1 MTIYLLI
8 IGFAILF
15 VALFLYFDF
24 KKRAVFDNYIDLDV
38 SLEFTDSTVN
48 RTQNR
53 HGLILFHIKDV
64 KKESRA
70 LTIDN
75 LKLHTSKLEL
85 RSYNQISTKLP
96 LPTQGVI
103 LSVGVKKARNTS
115 HKNIGNH
122 FITMSG
128 FLMEDKSKKTAFKKK
143 VKINYLVPAKTIN
156 S

>member
-1 MTIYLLI
+1 MIIYLLI
-8 IGFAILF
+8 SVLTILF
-15 VALFLYFDF
+15 VAVYFYIDY
-24 KKRAVFDNYIDLDV
+24 KKRTVFDNYIDLDV
-38 SLEFTDSTVN
+38 SLEFTDNTVHK
-48 RTQNR
+48 TQSR
-53 HGLILFHIKDV
+53 HGLILFNIKDV

-70 LTIDN
+70 LTIDK
-75 LKLHTSKLEL
+75 LKLHSSKLEL

-96 LPTQGVI
+96 LPTHGVI

-128 FLMEDKSKKTAFKKK
+128 FLMEDKNKKTAFKKK
-143 VKINYLVPAKTIN
+143 LKVNYLAPVKTIN

>member
-1 MTIYLLI
+1 MIIYLLI
-8 IGFAILF
+8 SVLTLLL
-15 VALFLYFDF
+15 VAVYFYIDY
-24 KKRAVFDNYIDLDV
+24 KKRTVFDNYIDLDV
-38 SLEFTDSTVN
+38 SLEFTDNTVHK
-48 RTQNR
+48 THSR
-53 HGLILFHIKDV
+53 HGLILFNIKDV
-64 KKESRA
+64 RKESRA

-75 LKLHTSKLEL
+75 LKLHTNKLEL

-96 LPTQGVI
+96 LPTHGVI

-128 FLMEDKSKKTAFKKK
+128 FLMEDKNKKTAFKKK
-143 VKINYLVPAKTIN
+143 LKVNYLAPVKTIN